1 MKMTKIS
8 ELIKAL
14 EYSKENLQT
23 DDLSQVF
30 TIYVENQGRE
40 NGVYITDP
48 AIFTEDDGDPTIEVR
63 VVAVDS
69 LIKILEGDVP
79 SRIGRE
85 FYE

>member
-1 MKMTKIS
+1 MKIVKIS

-30 TIYVENQGRE
+30 TVNVENQGRE

-63 VVAVDS
+63 IIAT
-69 LIKILEGDVP
+69 DVFKNLFTDDEP
-79 SRIGRE
+79 SRKGRSWE
-85 FYE
+85 

>member
-30 TIYVENQGRE
+30 TVYVENQGRE

>member
-30 TIYVENQGRE
+30 TVYVENQGRE

-85 FYE
+85 FCD

>member
-1 MKMTKIS
+1 MKMTKNS

-30 TIYVENQGRE
+30 TVYAENQGRE

-85 FYE
+85 FYD

>member
-30 TIYVENQGRE
+30 TVYVENQGRE

-85 FYE
+85 FYD